1 MRNNSGGGLTEMN
14 AHDAAEV
21 AYRNGYEAGV
31 KDLYNA
37 IIESNNEE
45 YLKLVAKLLE
55 KNK

>member
-1 MRNNSGGGLTEMN
+1 MN